1 MGEHAAYAAIAVAGG
16 VAVGTLGGGL
26 TRRFLHRAQREQLRA
41 VAAPASAFVF
51 WVALAIGITIGVGLL
66 APGTVRP
73 LPGHLLAYMPRLLLA
88 GVLLIV
94 GYAAA
99 AATNA
104 VLSGGLARATG
115 RTRREAALS
124 LRIAIMATVL
134 LLALSQL
141 GVDTTILTIAAAALL
156 SGTALAVALLAGLGG
171 RDLAREIAAG
181 RYLRRIVRPGD
192 HIATSQV
199 AGRITTLHP
208 ATTEVETD
216 TTGTLHVP
224 HTQLL
229 SEPIRVHRNAPD
241 RSPRQPRSEQRNA
254 ATHGPEGAGDIT
266 AGV

>member
-1 MGEHAAYAAIAVAGG
+1 M
-16 VAVGTLGGGL
+16 
-26 TRRFLHRAQREQLRA
+26 
-41 VAAPASAFVF
+41 AAPAAAFVF
-51 WVALAIGITIGVGLL
+51 WVVLAIGIAIGVALL
-66 APGTVRP
+66 APAALRP
-73 LPGHLLAYMPRLLLA
+73 LPSRVLAYMPRLLLA

-99 AATNA
+99 AVTNV

-124 LRIAIMATVL
+124 LRIVIMTIVL

-156 SGTALAVALLAGLGG
+156 AGTALALALLAGLGG

-192 HIATSQV
+192 NIATSHV
-199 AGRITTLHP
+199 TGRITTLHP
-208 ATTEVETD
+208 ATTEIQTES
-216 TTGTLHVP
+216 TGTLHVP

-229 SEPIRVHRNAPD
+229 SEPLRVHRNPPD
-241 RSPRQPRSEQRNA
+241 RRS
-254 ATHGPEGAGDIT
+254 
-266 AGV
+266 